1 MTLAFN
7 LACTEP
13 AVRSVAFG
21 SRRCA
26 GTRLVRILYR
36 SAAMGFWQT
45 TGSVC
50 GPFFVIAQIVAKVRF
65 QQSPTAPIFAGSGL
79 MMIADL

>member
-1 MTLAFN
+1 
-7 LACTEP
+7 
-13 AVRSVAFG
+13 
-21 SRRCA
+21 
-26 GTRLVRILYR
+26 
-36 SAAMGFWQT
+36 MGFWQT